1 MQSPIS
7 TLHFI
12 VHFWLTYM
20 IDLVGTWAIMNAFGY
35 DLSPAL
41 HIAEAKVI
49 ELLSGTSSAQFL
61 MVFPHLRGFFFSSIS
76 WLYAIL

>member
-1 MQSPIS
+1 MQSLIS
-7 TLHFI
+7 TLNF
-12 VHFWLTYM
+12 VPWLTYM
-20 IDLVGTWAIMNAFGY
+20 IDLVGTWAITNAFGY

-61 MVFPHLRGFFFSSIS
+61 MVFLTLEAPFHQPYGFTP
-76 WLYAIL
+76 